1 MATTRLNFGD
11 SAYGNLTTERT
22 VTAMTTDDLA
32 AYHTRYIRPD
42 QAILTFSGDIT
53 AEQARA
59 LAQKAF
65 GDWRAT
71 TPPSAA
77 APNIPNS
84 QPAPRVVVVNL
95 PGAGQAAVSI
105 SSRSIA
111 RTDDSYFP
119 LALGNTLLGGSY
131 SSRLNNEIRVKRGLS
146 YGARSGVGAMAQAGL
161 FTASTQTKNESADE
175 VVELLL
181 EEVGKMSQSPAS
193 EAELGPRRAIMIG
206 GFGRSIESVSGLG
219 SLVAELAAY
228 DLPLSEL
235 AVYADRVKAVTP
247 EEIQAAFADKLPT
260 ARANVV
266 VVGDASMFIDDLK
279 AKYPN
284 VEIIDATDL
293 NLDSAT
299 LR

>member
-1 MATTRLNFGD
+1 M
-11 SAYGNLTTERT
+11 ER
-22 VTAMTTDDLA
+22 
-32 AYHTRYIRPD
+32 
-42 QAILTFSGDIT
+42 
-53 AEQARA
+53 
-59 LAQKAF
+59 
-65 GDWRAT
+65 
-71 TPPSAA
+71 
-77 APNIPNS
+77 
-84 QPAPRVVVVNL
+84 PRVVVVNL

-111 RTDDSYFP
+111 RTDDAYFP
-119 LALGNTLLGGSY
+119 LSLGNTLLGGSY

-146 YGARSGVGAMAQAGL
+146 YGARSGVGAMAQACL

-175 VVELLL
+175 VVGLLL
-181 EEVGKMSQSPAS
+181 EEIGKKSQSPA
-193 EAELGPRRAIMIG
+193 AETELSPRRAIMIG

-247 EEIQAAFADKLPT
+247 EEIQAAFAEKLPT
-260 ARANVV
+260 DRANVV
-266 VVGDASMFIDDLK
+266 VVGDASMFLDDLR

-284 VEIIDATDL
+284 VEVIDAKDL

-299 LR
+299 LN